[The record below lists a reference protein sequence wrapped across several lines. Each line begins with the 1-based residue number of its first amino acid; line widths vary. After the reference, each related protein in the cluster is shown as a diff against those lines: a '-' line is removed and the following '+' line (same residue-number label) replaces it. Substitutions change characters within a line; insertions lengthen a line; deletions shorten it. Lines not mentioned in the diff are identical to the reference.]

1 LAGRPGLVGYTAST
15 IGGTVATKRQDKKRE
30 DNKAWD
36 EFVAWCQER
45 GVSAVPANPWTLAA
59 YARWYEPE
67 RSYADIAKAFK
78 TIFRVH
84 NAKSRRR
91 PDRDPLVVNT
101 LAQIEE
107 RAKEK
112 AKQKKTQAK
121 DKRPPLFPDDD
132 ILEPTPPKKKKP
144 VKKAAP
150 GATASKTKKGA
161 GGKKTRPGLSTG
173 PKLVS
178 KRKLK
183 K

>member
-1 LAGRPGLVGYTAST
+1 M
-15 IGGTVATKRQDKKRE
+15 ATKSQ

-59 YARWYEPE
+59 YARWCEPD
-67 RSYADIAKAFK
+67 RSHADIAKAFK
-78 TIFRVH
+78 TIFKVH
-84 NAKSRRR
+84 NSKTRKR
-91 PDRDPLVVNT
+91 PDRDPLVANT

-107 RAKEK
+107 RARKKKE
-112 AKQKKTQAK
+112 QAK
-121 DKRPPLFPDDD
+121 DKRKPLFPDDD
-132 ILEPTPPKKKKP
+132 ILNPTTPPKKKKP
-144 VKKAAP
+144 AKKATP
-150 GATASKTKKGA
+150 SKAKGKA
-161 GGKKTRPGLSTG
+161 GGKKTRPRLSAG

>member
-1 LAGRPGLVGYTAST
+1 MIWVA
-15 IGGTVATKRQDKKRE
+15 VATRKQD
-30 DNKAWD
+30 NTAWD

-59 YARWYEPE
+59 YARWCVPN
-67 RSYADIAKAFK
+67 RSHADIVKAFK

-84 NAKSRRR
+84 NSKTRKR
-91 PDRDPLVVNT
+91 PDRDPLVVST
-101 LAQIEE
+101 LAQIET
-107 RAKEK
+107 RAK
-112 AKQKKTQAK
+112 KKKERAK
-121 DKRPPLFPDDD
+121 DKRKPLFPDDD
-132 ILEPTPPKKKKP
+132 ILKPKAPKKAKKT

-150 GATASKTKKGA
+150 SKTKGQEKGPGKGKT
-161 GGKKTRPGLSTG
+161 GGKKTRPRLSAG

>member
-1 LAGRPGLVGYTAST
+1 M
-15 IGGTVATKRQDKKRE
+15 ATKKQ

-45 GVSAVPANPWTLAA
+45 GVSAIPANPWTLAA
-59 YARWYEPE
+59 YARWCEPD
-67 RSYADIAKAFK
+67 RSHTDIAKAFK

-84 NAKSRRR
+84 NSKTRKR
-91 PDRDPLVVNT
+91 PDRDPLVVGT
-101 LAQIEE
+101 LAQIEA

-112 AKQKKTQAK
+112 KERAK
-121 DKRPPLFPDDD
+121 DKRKPLFPDDD
-132 ILEPTPPKKKKP
+132 ILKPKAPKKAKKTA
-144 VKKAAP
+144 KKAA
-150 GATASKTKKGA
+150 ASKAKGKA
-161 GGKKTRPGLSTG
+161 GGKKTRRGLSAG

>member
-1 LAGRPGLVGYTAST
+1 M
-15 IGGTVATKRQDKKRE
+15 IGVAVAIKKQDNE
-30 DNKAWD
+30 AWD

-59 YARWYEPE
+59 YARWCEPG
-67 RSYADIAKAFK
+67 RSHADIVKAFK

-84 NAKSRRR
+84 NSKTRKR

-112 AKQKKTQAK
+112 KERAK
-121 DKRPPLFPDDD
+121 DKHKPLFPDDD
-132 ILEPTPPKKKKP
+132 ILNPTRPPKAKKPAKKK
-144 VKKAAP
+144 
-150 GATASKTKKGA
+150 TASKAKGAA
-161 GGKKTRPGLSTG
+161 GGKKTRPRLSAG

>member
-1 LAGRPGLVGYTAST
+1 M
-15 IGGTVATKRQDKKRE
+15 ATKKQ

-36 EFVAWCQER
+36 EFVAWCQKR

-59 YARWYEPE
+59 YARWCEPD
-67 RSYADIAKAFK
+67 RSHADIAKAFR

-84 NAKSRRR
+84 NSKTRKR
-91 PDRDPLVVNT
+91 PDRDPLVVST
-101 LAQIEE
+101 LAQIET

-112 AKQKKTQAK
+112 KERAR
-121 DKRPPLFPDDD
+121 DKRKPLFPDDD
-132 ILEPTPPKKKKP
+132 ILNPKAPKKAGK
-144 VKKAAP
+144 
-150 GATASKTKKGA
+150 STKKGA
-161 GGKKTRPGLSTG
+161 KSKTKGQEKGQEKEKTGGKKTKLRLSAD